1 MSEQNPRE
9 ELRQE
14 SGAFTAPP
22 AVVEALEA
30 SLGYTFKAR
39 ELLLRALTHRSYSNE
54 RGLDGNY
61 ERLEF
66 LGDSVFGLV
75 TSRWLYDRLPEL
87 PEGDLA
93 KLKSHLV
100 SATVLAAHA
109 QKIELGQVLRLGIGE
124 DRSGGRR
131 KISILA
137 DAMEALFGA
146 AYLDGG
152 LLAAKKV
159 IEPIVLAAY
168 EKFEASH
175 SDAKTQLQELAQGL
189 RLGLPEYVL
198 IEATGPDH
206 DKRFTVECRIGG
218 DLLGRGEGKSK
229 KTAEQVAARA
239 ALERLQG
246 DGAASR

>member
-1 MSEQNPRE
+1 MSDQDH
-9 ELRQE
+9 RQE
-14 SGAFTAPP
+14 SGGFAAQA
-22 AVVEALEA
+22 AVELLEA
-30 SLGYTFKAR
+30 ALCYRFASR

-66 LGDSVFGLV
+66 LGDAVFGLI

-87 PEGDLA
+87 PEGELA

-100 SATVLAAHA
+100 SATVLGARA
-109 QKIELGQVLRLGIGE
+109 QAIGLGQVLRLGIGE

-131 KISILA
+131 KVSILA
-137 DAMEALFGA
+137 DAMEAIFGA

-152 LLAAKKV
+152 IPAARQV

-168 EKFEASH
+168 ETFESSH
-175 SDAKTQLQELAQGL
+175 SDAKTRLQELAQGA
-189 RLGLPEYVL
+189 RLGLPDYVL
-198 IEATGPDH
+198 IEASGPDH
-206 DKRFTVECRIGG
+206 DKLFTVECRIGG
-218 DLLGRGEGKSK
+218 ELFGRGEGKSK

-239 ALERLQG
+239 ALARLQ
-246 DGAASR
+246 AEA

>member
-1 MSEQNPRE
+1 MPDQFSRE
-9 ELRQE
+9 DSRQD

-22 AVVEALEA
+22 GAIEALEQT
-30 SLGYTFKAR
+30 LGYSFKDR
-39 ELLLRALTHRSYSNE
+39 ELLQRALTHRSYSNE

-66 LGDSVFGLV
+66 LGDSIFGLI
-75 TSRWLYDRLPEL
+75 TSRWLYDRQPEL
-87 PEGDLA
+87 PEGELA

-100 SATVLAAHA
+100 SATVLGAHA
-109 QKIELGQVLRLGIGE
+109 EAIDLGAVLRLGIGE
-124 DRSGGRR
+124 HRSGGRR

-137 DAMEALFGA
+137 DAMEAIFGA

-152 LLAAKKV
+152 IPAARQV

-168 EKFEASH
+168 ERFEASH
-175 SDAKTQLQELAQGL
+175 SDAKTKLQELAQGL
-189 RLGLPEYVL
+189 RLGLPDYVL

-206 DKRFTVECRIGG
+206 DKRFSVECRIGG
-218 DLLGRGEGKSK
+218 ELLGQGEGKSK

-239 ALERLQG
+239 ALIRLAEEG
-246 DGAASR
+246 

>member
-1 MSEQNPRE
+1 MSEQRVRE
-9 ELRQE
+9 ESRQE
-14 SGAFTAPP
+14 SGGFSAAG
-22 AVVEALEA
+22 VVEALEA
-30 SLGYTFKAR
+30 ALAYTFRDR
-39 ELLLRALTHRSYSNE
+39 ELLLRALTHRSFSNE
-54 RGLDGNY
+54 RGEGGNY

-66 LGDSVFGLV
+66 LGDAIFGLI
-75 TSRWLYDRLPEL
+75 TSRWLYDRQPEL
-87 PEGDLA
+87 PEGELA

-109 QKIELGQVLRLGIGE
+109 QTIALGQVLRLGIGE

-152 LLAAKKV
+152 LPAARQV
-159 IEPIVLAAY
+159 IEPIILAAY
-168 EKFEASH
+168 ERFEASH
-175 SDAKTQLQELAQGL
+175 SDAKTRLQELAQAQ

-198 IEATGPDH
+198 VEASGPDH
-206 DKRFTVECRIGG
+206 DKLFRVECRIGG
-218 DLLGRGEGKSK
+218 ELFGGGAGKSK

-239 ALERLQG
+239 ALIRLQ
-246 DGAASR
+246 AESA

>member
-1 MSEQNPRE
+1 MPEHFPRE
-9 ELRQE
+9 ELRQD
-14 SGAFTAPP
+14 SGTFTAPP
-22 AVVEALEA
+22 AAIEALET
-30 SLGYTFKAR
+30 SLGYTFKGR

-66 LGDSVFGLV
+66 LGDSIFGLV
-75 TSRWLYDRLPEL
+75 TSRWLYDRQPEL
-87 PEGDLA
+87 PEGELA

-152 LLAAKKV
+152 IGAARQV

-168 EKFEASH
+168 ERFELSH

-189 RLGLPEYVL
+189 RLGLPDYVL

-218 DLLGRGEGKSK
+218 DLFGQGEGKSK

-239 ALERLQG
+239 ALIRLQG
-246 DGAASR
+246 EAAGER

>member
-1 MSEQNPRE
+1 MSEQDH
-9 ELRQE
+9 RQE
-14 SGAFTAPP
+14 SGGF
-22 AVVEALEA
+22 AVHPGAIETLEQ
-30 SLGYTFKAR
+30 SLDYRFVRR

-66 LGDSVFGLV
+66 LGDAVFGLI

-87 PEGDLA
+87 PEGELA

-100 SATVLAAHA
+100 SATVLGARA
-109 QKIELGQVLRLGIGE
+109 QAIGLGLVLRLGIGE

-131 KISILA
+131 KVSILA
-137 DAMEALFGA
+137 DAMEAIFGA

-152 LLAAKKV
+152 IPAARQV

-168 EKFEASH
+168 ETFEAGH
-175 SDAKTQLQELAQGL
+175 SDAKTKLQELAQGA
-189 RLGLPEYVL
+189 RLGLPDYVL
-198 IEATGPDH
+198 VEASGPDH
-206 DKRFTVECRIGG
+206 DKLFTVECLIGG
-218 DLLGRGEGKSK
+218 ELFGRGEGKSK

-239 ALERLQG
+239 ALSRLH
-246 DGAASR
+246 SESP

>member
-1 MSEQNPRE
+1 MSDQDH
-9 ELRQE
+9 RQE
-14 SGAFTAPP
+14 SGGFAAQ
-22 AVVEALEA
+22 AGVELLEA
-30 SLGYTFKAR
+30 ALCYRFASR

-66 LGDSVFGLV
+66 LGDAVFGLI

-87 PEGDLA
+87 PEGELA

-100 SATVLAAHA
+100 SATVLGARA
-109 QKIELGQVLRLGIGE
+109 QAIGLGQVLRLGIGE

-131 KISILA
+131 KVSILA
-137 DAMEALFGA
+137 DAMEAIFGA

-152 LLAAKKV
+152 IPAARQV

-168 EKFEASH
+168 ETFESSH
-175 SDAKTQLQELAQGL
+175 SDAKTRLQELAQGS
-189 RLGLPEYVL
+189 RLGLPDYVL
-198 IEATGPDH
+198 IEASGPDH
-206 DKRFTVECRIGG
+206 DKLFTVECRIGG
-218 DLLGRGEGKSK
+218 ELFGRGEGKSK

-239 ALERLQG
+239 ALSRLQ
-246 DGAASR
+246 AEA